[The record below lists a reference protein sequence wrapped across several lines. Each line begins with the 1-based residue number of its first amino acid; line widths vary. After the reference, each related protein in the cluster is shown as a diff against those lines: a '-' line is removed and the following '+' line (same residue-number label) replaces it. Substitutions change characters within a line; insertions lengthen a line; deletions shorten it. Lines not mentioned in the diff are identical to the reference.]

1 MQIEELLWFI
11 PSIFIFCSSL
21 LIGLLFLTIQSK
33 NKKGNIYLGL
43 FLLGISINLFND
55 FINEFDISR
64 FIFEPFLFILPLLFF
79 YLLVTTNKKVRE
91 WHYLLFLPGVIHNLF
106 LHFPNDFTENTV
118 TIYETTIYL
127 LEIILTVY
135 AFNVLKNHHKRLSNY
150 YSDFENKTLTWL
162 RSIFVLNAL
171 VHFFNISTFIIDISS
186 FRIMELTIDTMTLVL
201 FMFMIYWIAYNG
213 FSQPEIFKHRLFFVA
228 ENNISLEAANLAISK
243 TVILEKEIQ
252 NPVVISELTVKKEP
266 IISEAD
272 LHQFNEIKEKI
283 QDHEL
288 YTSPKLNLRALSEA
302 LGIKEKELSRLINE
316 CGEVNFYQF
325 INSYRIEKFKQL
337 VQSSKFHQF
346 TLLGLA
352 NEAGFSSKSTFYA
365 AFNKFEG
372 MSPKQYVTSIKES

>member
-11 PSIFIFCSSL
+11 PSIFIFCNSL

-64 FIFEPFLFILPLLFF
+64 FIFEPFLFILPFLFF
-79 YLLVTTNKKVRE
+79 YLLVTINKKVRE
-91 WHYLLFLPGVIHNLF
+91 WHYLLFLPGVMHNLL
-106 LHFPNDFTENTV
+106 LHFPNVFTENTI

-135 AFNVLKNHHKRLSNY
+135 AFKVLKNHHKSLSNY
-150 YSDFENKTLTWL
+150 YSDYENKTLTWL
-162 RSIFVLNAL
+162 KSIFVLNVL
-171 VHFFNISTFIIDISS
+171 VHFFNISTFIVDISS
-186 FRIMELTIDTMTLVL
+186 FRISELTIDTMTLVL
-201 FMFMIYWIAYNG
+201 FIFMIYWIAYNG
-213 FSQPEIFKHRLFFVA
+213 FSQPEIFKKRLFLGTD
-228 ENNISLEAANLAISK
+228 NNTDLSISKEASLE
-243 TVILEKEIQ
+243 TDIQ
-252 NPVVISELTVKKEP
+252 K
-266 IISEAD
+266 
-272 LHQFNEIKEKI
+272 FNEIKDKIEKR
-283 QDHEL
+283 EL
-288 YTSPKLNLRALSEA
+288 YINPKLNLRSLSSE
-302 LGIKEKELSRLINE
+302 LNIKERELSRLINE
-316 CGEVNFYQF
+316 YGKVNFYQF
-325 INSYRIEKFKQL
+325 VNEYRIEKFKQL
-337 VQSSKFHQF
+337 VQSSKFHKF

>member
-11 PSIFIFCSSL
+11 PSIFIFCNSL

-64 FIFEPFLFILPLLFF
+64 FIFEPFLFILPFLFF
-79 YLLVTTNKKVRE
+79 YLLVTINKKVRE
-91 WHYLLFLPGVIHNLF
+91 WHYLLFLPGVIHNLL
-106 LHFPNDFTENTV
+106 LHFPNVFTENTI

-135 AFNVLKNHHKRLSNY
+135 AFKVLKNHHKSLSNY
-150 YSDFENKTLTWL
+150 YSDYENKTLTWL
-162 RSIFVLNAL
+162 KSIFVLNVL
-171 VHFFNISTFIIDISS
+171 VHFFNISTFIVDISS
-186 FRIMELTIDTMTLVL
+186 FRISELTIDTMTLVL
-201 FMFMIYWIAYNG
+201 FIFMIYWIAYNG
-213 FSQPEIFKHRLFFVA
+213 FSQPEIFKKRLFLGTD
-228 ENNISLEAANLAISK
+228 NNTDLSISKEASLE
-243 TVILEKEIQ
+243 TDIQ
-252 NPVVISELTVKKEP
+252 K
-266 IISEAD
+266 
-272 LHQFNEIKEKI
+272 FNEIKDKIEKR
-283 QDHEL
+283 EL
-288 YTSPKLNLRALSEA
+288 YINPKLNLRSLSSE
-302 LGIKEKELSRLINE
+302 LNIKERELSRLINE
-316 CGEVNFYQF
+316 YGKVNFYQF
-325 INSYRIEKFKQL
+325 VNEYRIEKFKQL
-337 VQSSKFHQF
+337 VQSSKFHKF

>member
-11 PSIFIFCSSL
+11 PSIFIFCNSL

-64 FIFEPFLFILPLLFF
+64 FIFEPFLFILPFLFF
-79 YLLVTTNKKVRE
+79 YLLVTINKKVRE
-91 WHYLLFLPGVIHNLF
+91 WHYLLFLPGVIHNLL
-106 LHFPNDFTENTV
+106 LHFPNVFTENTI

-135 AFNVLKNHHKRLSNY
+135 AFKVLKNHHKSLSNY
-150 YSDFENKTLTWL
+150 YSDYENKTLTWL
-162 RSIFVLNAL
+162 KSIFVLNVL
-171 VHFFNISTFIIDISS
+171 VHFFNISTFIVDISS
-186 FRIMELTIDTMTLVL
+186 FRISELTIDTMTLVL
-201 FMFMIYWIAYNG
+201 FIFMIYWIAYNG
-213 FSQPEIFKHRLFFVA
+213 FSQPEIFKKRLFLGTD
-228 ENNISLEAANLAISK
+228 NNTDLSISK
-243 TVILEKEIQ
+243 EAPLETDIQ
-252 NPVVISELTVKKEP
+252 K
-266 IISEAD
+266 
-272 LHQFNEIKEKI
+272 FNEIKDKIEKR
-283 QDHEL
+283 EL
-288 YTSPKLNLRALSEA
+288 YINPKLNLRTLALE
-302 LGIKEKELSRLINE
+302 LGLKEKELSRLINE
-316 CGEVNFYQF
+316 CAKVNFHQF
-325 INSYRIEKFKQL
+325 INEYRIEKFKQL

-372 MSPKQYVTSIKES
+372 MSPKQYVASIKES

>member
-1 MQIEELLWFI
+1 MQTEELLWFI
-11 PSIFIFCSSL
+11 PSIFIFCNSL
-21 LIGLLFLTIQSK
+21 LIGLLFLTIKSK

-43 FLLGISINLFND
+43 FLFGISINLFND
-55 FINEFDISR
+55 FINEFEISR

-91 WHYLLFLPGVIHNLF
+91 WHYLLFLPGVIHNLL
-106 LHFPNDFTENTV
+106 LHFPNVFTENTI

-135 AFNVLKNHHKRLSNY
+135 AFKILQNHYKILSNY
-150 YSDFENKTLTWL
+150 YSDFEYKTLNWL
-162 RSIFVLNAL
+162 KSIFVLNVL
-171 VHFFNISTFIIDISS
+171 INFLNISTFIVDISS
-186 FRIMELTIDTMTLVL
+186 FRIIELTIDTIALVL

-213 FSQPEIFKHRLFFVA
+213 LSQPEIFKKRLFL
-228 ENNISLEAANLAISK
+228 ENDNSNSEELKKSTSE
-243 TVILEKEIQ
+243 TDIQ
-252 NPVVISELTVKKEP
+252 
-266 IISEAD
+266 
-272 LHQFNEIKEKI
+272 QFKEIKEQI
-283 QDHEL
+283 QKREL
-288 YTSPKLNLRALSEA
+288 FINPKLNLTSLSRE
-302 LGIKEKELSRLINE
+302 LNIKERELSRLINE
-316 CGEVNFYQF
+316 YGKVNFYQF
-325 INSYRIEKFKQL
+325 VNEYRIEKFKQL